1 MAAIRDATAAVKFS
15 FNGVVRRIPIQAW
28 SSETIESVR
37 AHAIRLFGKT
47 VEGYELFYED
57 SDHDKVTVG
66 STEELHEAFLC
77 AKEQGKVLKIFVQ
90 DKEKASS
97 SDKLLNEVIPP
108 QLKAPFFDPLN
119 SKFSSPYIKGASSV
133 ASRRV
138 TKLVPARSQ
147 RKPWDWGKAALGSD
161 ESKIMQFP
169 DISGR
174 DARKMVVNIN
184 RYMKDEKA
192 VRQFRSCRHKDSGKK
207 VQRVEF
213 TPENLKDIKSASDMT
228 LEQRIVRI
236 RTFMSKFGFDDE
248 ALRQMMHGLRRDSE
262 FPKVR
267 EFARAAAR
275 KRADAVNGQREV
287 RGSEKKKQTKRGI
300 LEPSRLRV
308 LELQKELAQRGLTG
322 KGNKTTLV
330 ARLTEALEEEEEEE
344 AASLGLGN
352 CAVMEALHAE
362 LERAE
367 KAKLSESDSK
377 EAECTPPTTVP
388 EAEKRRT
395 KRSRVSKTKEI
406 DPKKRQRTLRNKG
419 S

>member
-1 MAAIRDATAAVKFS
+1 
-15 FNGVVRRIPIQAW
+15 
-28 SSETIESVR
+28 
-37 AHAIRLFGKT
+37 
-47 VEGYELFYED
+47 
-57 SDHDKVTVG
+57 
-66 STEELHEAFLC
+66 
-77 AKEQGKVLKIFVQ
+77 
-90 DKEKASS
+90 
-97 SDKLLNEVIPP
+97 
-108 QLKAPFFDPLN
+108 
-119 SKFSSPYIKGASSV
+119 
-133 ASRRV
+133 
-138 TKLVPARSQ
+138 
-147 RKPWDWGKAALGSD
+147 
-161 ESKIMQFP
+161 
-169 DISGR
+169 
-174 DARKMVVNIN
+174 
-184 RYMKDEKA
+184 
-192 VRQFRSCRHKDSGKK
+192 
-207 VQRVEF
+207 
-213 TPENLKDIKSASDMT
+213 
-228 LEQRIVRI
+228 
-236 RTFMSKFGFDDE
+236 MSKFGFDDE